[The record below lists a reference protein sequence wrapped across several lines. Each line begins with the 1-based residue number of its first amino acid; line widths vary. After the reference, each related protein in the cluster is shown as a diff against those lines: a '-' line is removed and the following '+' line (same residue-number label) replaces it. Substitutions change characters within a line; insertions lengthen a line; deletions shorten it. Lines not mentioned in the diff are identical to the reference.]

1 MRTRQYI
8 IGLSL
13 AFAGASVFAQTKTSV
28 GTVTD
33 WRGTV
38 PFHST
43 LVPRDRS
50 PNGMR
55 PQPAKLSRPDGNCG
69 QHRGAQP
76 AVTVVTIYA
85 PVYDST
91 AAIYAYEES
100 KAFYQPGFDW
110 GVGLKGNDIAW
121 ADFIPYLQKYVV
133 SASPVAQDAFR
144 QGFIM
149 GFGTSAEATY
159 DHAMRRACRPG

>member
-1 MRTRQYI
+1 MRTHHCI
-8 IGLSL
+8 IALSL
-13 AFAGASVFAQTKTSV
+13 AFAGASAFAQIKTSV
-28 GTVTD
+28 GTITD

-38 PFHST
+38 PFHKT
-43 LVPRDRS
+43 LVPRERG
-50 PNGMR
+50 PHGMW
-55 PQPAKLSRPDGNCG
+55 PQPAKLSQPDGNCG
-69 QHRGAQP
+69 QHRAAP
-76 AVTVVTIYA
+76 PVVTVVNVYA

-110 GVGLKGNDIAW
+110 GAGLKGNEIAW

-149 GFGTSAEATY
+149 GFGSSAEATY
-159 DHAMRRACRPG
+159 DYAMRQACQPE